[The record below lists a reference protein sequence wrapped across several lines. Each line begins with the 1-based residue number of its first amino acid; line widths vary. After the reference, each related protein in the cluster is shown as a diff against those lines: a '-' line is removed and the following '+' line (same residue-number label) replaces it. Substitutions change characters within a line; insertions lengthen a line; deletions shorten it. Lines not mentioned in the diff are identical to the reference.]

1 METLGCETL
10 QHSTLRGLIISPFR
24 LNGKARNM
32 LGSRCCFGAA
42 TEFRSPTGAWTPS
55 AFGFLKAASPCPPTH
70 TCSLTARGQGHVTLI
85 AFLWLEQSG
94 HTWPSGVCSHLPGA
108 ASAGRNCVSACLH
121 CLLALSPPRKV
132 TSAAALLERL
142 FWMTLQEQQLLTHLL
157 FQ

>member
-1 METLGCETL
+1 MCQTPVTPLHTAPVQHTLPGLSSSQQRSSMETLGCETL

-70 TCSLTARGQGHVTLI
+70 TCSLTVRGAGTCHPQSLPLVGAVGSHVAQWGLQPPPRSRLSRQELCLCLVTLPLGI
-85 AFLWLEQSG
+85 K
-94 HTWPSGVCSHLPGA
+94 
-108 ASAGRNCVSACLH
+108 
-121 CLLALSPPRKV
+121 PP
-132 TSAAALLERL
+132 
-142 FWMTLQEQQLLTHLL
+142 
-157 FQ
+157 